1 MSDAVPVLR
10 PSKKFEILD
19 QGKANAMC
27 VAPFVNLSDKSSSWA
42 RDIAMRGALLV

>member
-1 MSDAVPVLR
+1 MSGAVPVSR
-10 PSKKFEILD
+10 PRQKFEILD